1 MLLRTAR
8 VFYTL
13 TRPPLRAAYS
23 TVQGPDA
30 VLIRPHPAL
39 WRLWHGVGVT
49 YMLFLVFL
57 LFQTPAG
64 ARAFMKVWLQAL
76 RSLLCS
82 CRFCCCVCTHLPAAD
97 ARCACHRARAAPV
110 ALAGRGADGA
120 RVR

>member
-1 MLLRTAR
+1 MPTTPSAASSLPSCCTSARRPRRLRRTAR
-8 VFYTL
+8 MSHTL

-64 ARAFMKVWLQAL
+64 ARAFMKVWLQPP
-76 RSLLCS
+76 RSLL
-82 CRFCCCVCTHLPAAD
+82 VEVLLL
-97 ARCACHRARAAPV
+97 CAHAP
-110 ALAGRGADGA
+110 LRN
-120 RVR
+120 